1 MFRRS
6 HLRGGIALARD
17 ESAVGR
23 VGVLIIGTR
32 GQRGPGEVRIRIRG
46 GTENFLAW
54 SREPLPRGTTVL
66 VTECLGPRTVDV
78 MEWTDPLGEAPTTP
92 RSTEVPRSGE

>member
-1 MFRRS
+1 V
-6 HLRGGIALARD
+6 ARD
-17 ESAVGR
+17 ESAIGR

-78 MEWTDPLGEAPTTP
+78 TEWTDPLGEAPTIP
-92 RSTEVPRSGE
+92 SSTEVPHSGE